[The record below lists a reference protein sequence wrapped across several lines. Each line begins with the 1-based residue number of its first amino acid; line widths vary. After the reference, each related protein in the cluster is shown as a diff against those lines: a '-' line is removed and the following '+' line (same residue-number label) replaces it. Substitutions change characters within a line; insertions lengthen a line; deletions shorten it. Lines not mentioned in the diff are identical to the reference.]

1 MSAALPLSPESA
13 PSQWLKDRRNAVSSG
28 VIRLFGIAIGIA
40 MLVGLLAMAS
50 RSKWFLPTSSS
61 QADITAVVKRATLP
75 IIVIAGG
82 ELESSATRDVF
93 SEVEGQQIKIVEML
107 PEGTFVQA
115 NSVVMMLDPSDVKR
129 MLSEQEIKLMKAETA
144 VKTAGLEVGIQMNL
158 ADTALA
164 NATLAQTLAELD
176 RKKYLDGD
184 HQVMLSDLKG
194 QIALAASGL
203 QEAEVM
209 VEAYERLVKKGFRT
223 PQQMRAKEQDLARA
237 RHAFSRDN
245 EKLRVLEIF
254 TFDRQNAE
262 LTAKAAETIRVLERL
277 KANAASAAGK
287 ATSDLL
293 AAETT
298 AKWEKSQLEKFKMQ
312 LQNCQ
317 VRSPQDGVVV
327 YAKQEGKRV
336 ELGGTVHFKQQ
347 LFSLPDMT
355 HMQVKAFVHESALRR
370 IQPGQ
375 KAEIR
380 IDAFRDAVMTGTV
393 VRIDSFYDSVRHW
406 MSGGVKEYIAIVN
419 IDALPASIS
428 TKPGMSAN
436 VQITTGQLLN
446 ALVVPFP
453 AIAEQGGKYVCYVAS
468 GDEVIRREVV
478 LGDNTENNVEVAE
491 GLLEGE
497 KIMLNARSRALAEI
511 RKTPDALAGPPL
523 DSPSLTQDAP
533 GNSPDVP
540 ADSPAATKELPVKTV
555 EPMPPAV
562 PLRDIPI
569 AP

>member
-1 MSAALPLSPESA
+1 MSSTLPLSPESL
-13 PSQWLKDRRNAVSSG
+13 PTLWSKNRRTAFRSIVL
-28 VIRLFGIAIGIA
+28 RLFGSAIGIA
-40 MLVGLLAMAS
+40 MLVGLLTMAS
-50 RSKWFLPTSSS
+50 RSQWFMSSSAS
-61 QADITAVVKRATLP
+61 QADITTVVKRATLP

-82 ELESSATRDVF
+82 ELESSATIDVF
-93 SEVEGQQIKIVEML
+93 SEVEGQQIKIVEMV
-107 PEGTFVQA
+107 PEGTFVKA
-115 NSVVMMLDPSDVKR
+115 SSVVMMLDPSDVKR
-129 MLSEQEIKLMKAETA
+129 QLSEQEIRLMKADTA
-144 VKTAGLEVGIQMNL
+144 VKTALLEVGIQLNL

-184 HQVMLSDLKG
+184 HQVALSDLKG
-194 QIALAASGL
+194 QIALAESGL

-209 VEAYERLVKKGFRT
+209 IEAYERLVKKGFRT

-237 RHAFSRDN
+237 RHALARDK

-277 KANAASAAGK
+277 KANAKSAASK
-287 ATSDLL
+287 ATSDLS

-298 AKWEKSQLEKFKMQ
+298 AKWEKSQHEKLKKQLE
-312 LQNCQ
+312 NCQ

-336 ELGGTVHFKQQ
+336 ELGATVHFKQQ

-419 IDALPASIS
+419 IDSLPSSIS

-436 VQITTGQLLN
+436 VQIKTGQLLN

-453 AIAEQGGKYVCYVAS
+453 AVAEQDGKYVCYVAS
-468 GDEVIRREVV
+468 GDEVTRREVV

-491 GLLEGE
+491 GLREGE
-497 KIMLNARSRALAEI
+497 TIVLNARSRALAEI
-511 RKTPDALAGPPL
+511 RKTPVALPGQPL
-523 DSPSLTQDAP
+523 DSLEVPE
-533 GNSPDVP
+533 VP
-540 ADSPAATKELPVKTV
+540 ADSPEVPVDSPAAATELPVKPI
-555 EPMPPAV
+555 EPITSV
-562 PLRDIPI
+562 VQLLGIRI